1 MDKRNPSSPAT
12 AVASDDMRRW
22 VAAKSAQ
29 GTSRAAMLDA
39 LLGVGW
45 HAAHAEA
52 ALDAALGIAA
62 PPKADLGTQRP
73 LPNLPGPDLSG
84 EPPTLLAA
92 DREVQVLI
100 AQERPPLVVVSQLL
114 NAQECAA
121 LIEAAR
127 PRLARSLT
135 VQTQTGGEEQNADR
149 TSQGM
154 FFERGETALLRTL
167 EARIAALLRWPIDH
181 GEGLQVLR
189 YGPGAE
195 YKPHYDY
202 FDPAEAGTPRMLQ
215 RGGQRL
221 ATLVMYLNTPQA
233 GGATVFPQLG
243 LSVAP
248 QQGHA
253 VFFSYDKAHPG
264 SRSLHGGAPVLA
276 GEKWVA
282 TKWLRER
289 KFE

>member
-1 MDKRNPSSPAT
+1 MNKRAPTSSAT
-12 AVASDDMRRW
+12 TVVSDELHLWATDQ
-22 VAAKSAQ
+22 SAQ
-29 GTSRAAMLDA
+29 GTSRAAMLNA

-45 HAAHAEA
+45 QLEQAEISLNA
-52 ALDAALGIAA
+52 ALVA
-62 PPKADLGTQRP
+62 PQGDVASKARP
-73 LPNLPGPDLSG
+73 LPSPDLLSAR
-84 EPPTLLAA
+84 PRLSAA
-92 DREVQVLI
+92 DREVHVLTTLE
-100 AQERPPLVVVSQLL
+100 QPPLVVFSQLL
-114 NAQECAA
+114 NAQECGK

-135 VQTQTGGEEQNADR
+135 VQTQTGGEELNASR
-149 TSQGM
+149 TSEGM
-154 FFERGETALLRTL
+154 FFERGETALVRTL
-167 EARIAALLRWPIDH
+167 EARIAALLHWPVDH

-202 FDPAEAGTPRMLQ
+202 FDPHEAGTPHMLS
-215 RGGQRL
+215 RGGQRV
-221 ATLVMYLNTPQA
+221 ATLVMYLNTPDA

-243 LSVAP
+243 LSVSP

-253 VFFSYDKAHPG
+253 VFFSYDRPHPG

-276 GEKWVA
+276 GEKWIA